1 MQIAFWS
8 NYHGQAGVTSNT
20 IATAIYIAMNYDFKI
35 LLTHTQYSKS
45 NMESAFFSD
54 SENKSSINFDDIG
67 IDSIERLCKSGKL
80 SSNEFSSYTKTLID
94 NRLDILTGSSKCK
107 KELFED
113 MSNSIIKILNCA
125 NEAYDLVLVDLN
137 SGIENDITNKVLKQ
151 SDIIIVNL
159 SQNERVIRE
168 YFNKKELNEVLKGK
182 KTIIAL
188 GRYDFNS
195 KCSSKYVKKIYN
207 YKDDIYCIPHSSEFM
222 DSNNNHSVLNFFL
235 SNRKVK
241 SNSSN
246 YLFFKE
252 IEMLSHNI
260 LENINTDIENLEKP
274 MEDHGILR
282 QFKLLL
288 GMSS

>member
-1 MQIAFWS
+1 MQIAFWG

-54 SENKSSINFDDIG
+54 NENKSSINFDDIG

-80 SSNEFSSYTKTLID
+80 VSNEFSSYTKTLID
-94 NRLDILTGSSKCK
+94 NRLDILTGSNKCK

-113 MSNSIIKILNCA
+113 MSNSIVKVLKCA
-125 NEAYDLVLVDLN
+125 NEAYDLVLIDLN
-137 SGIENDITNKVLKQ
+137 SGMENVITNKVLEQ
-151 SDIIIVNL
+151 SDIIVVNL

-168 YFNKKELNEVLKGK
+168 YFNKKEWNEALEDK
-182 KTIIAL
+182 KTIIVL
-188 GRYDFNS
+188 GRYDFDS
-195 KCSSKYVKKIYN
+195 KCSSKYVKKVYK
-207 YKDDIYCIPHSSEFM
+207 YKDDIYCIPYSSEFM
-222 DSNNNHSVLNFFL
+222 DSNNNHNVLSFFL
-235 SNRKVK
+235 SNRKAK
-241 SNSSN
+241 SNSNN

-252 IEMLSHNI
+252 IEMLTNNI
-260 LENINTDIENLEKP
+260 LENINTNIKDLEKP
-274 MEDHGILR
+274 IEDRGILR